1 MKESTLKHSILL
13 RMLLAGVVAVAML
26 VPVALVM
33 VLVSERQDT
42 HAVAV
47 REVANQ
53 WGGRQV
59 LTGPV
64 LSLPE
69 LPSGDEGKGRRV
81 RGGLCTH
88 LLPESMHVEA
98 RLTPELRQKGI
109 YRVPLFAAVLSI
121 RAEFSLAA
129 LRRNADDPVWENGR
143 PPFLSIGLSDVKG
156 ITAIRKA
163 VVNGIPVVPEPGVR
177 SGDHVPSGFTIP
189 LQGLSSDSRVRVEME
204 IDLRGSQEFCI
215 APVGRNTTAVLSSSW
230 ADPGF
235 IGDYL
240 PVKREVS
247 ASGFRAE
254 WSVLDFNRNLPQSW
268 MGAQKSISASTFGA
282 RFVLPVD
289 EYQKNERA
297 VKYAILFIALTF
309 LGFFLID
316 TLGASPFHPVHY
328 LLAGL
333 ALILFFVLLL
343 SLSEHVAF
351 NAAYTGA
358 SAAILL
364 LVSLYLKGVT
374 GKWSIAGSIGG
385 VLFGMYAFLFV
396 LLQLED
402 LALLLGSVGL
412 LCILAVV
419 MHLTRRIDWFHSSGA
434 GGQ

>member
-42 HAVAV
+42 HATAV
-47 REVANQ
+47 RDVASQ

-59 LTGPV
+59 LTGPI
-64 LSLPE
+64 LSIPE
-69 LPSGDEGKGRRV
+69 TPAATDGKNLRGRA
-81 RGGLCTH
+81 GYGTH
-88 LLPESMHVEA
+88 LLPERMHVEA
-98 RLTPELRQKGI
+98 RLSPEVRRKGI
-109 YRVPLFAAVLSI
+109 YRVPLYAAVLTI
-121 RAEFSLAA
+121 RADFLLSS
-129 LRRNADDPVWENGR
+129 LRRNREEPLWGDSY
-143 PPFLSIGLSDVKG
+143 LSIGLSDVKG

-177 SGDHVPSGFTIP
+177 NGDHVSSGFTIP
-189 LQGLSSDSRVRVEME
+189 LPSLNPDSRVHVEME

-215 APVGRNTTAVLSSSW
+215 APVGRNTTAVFNSSW

-240 PVKREVS
+240 PVKRDVS

-268 MGAQKSISASTFGA
+268 TGAQKSIAASTFGT
-282 RFVLPVD
+282 RFVMPVD

-343 SLSEHVAF
+343 SLSEHIAF

-364 LVSLYLKGVT
+364 LVSLYIKGVT
-374 GKWSIAGSIGG
+374 GKWAIAGSIGG
-385 VLFGMYAFLFV
+385 ILLGMYAFLFV

-412 LCILAVV
+412 LCILAAV
-419 MHLTRRIDWFHSSGA
+419 MHLTRRIDWFHSPSA